1 MTESIKP
8 VRVYVGGHL
17 PNHINSTHIRDH
29 FMAYEADITDVM
41 VMRNMQTKHTLG
53 FAVVTFSSR
62 AAAEDAIGKM
72 DGSVLHGTIRLKVE
86 EKHDRRHHTGHH
98 PYTKPSHDH
107 SGTFTVAIDSV
118 NCALMEY
125 DLKELMENMGIRFSR
140 CRLEADDD
148 TETKSAQ
155 IEFSSQSDAETAVRE
170 LDGRILLGQQVSA
183 SIVHEGD
190 SSHSLVERQPL
201 TVKVSHIPSSVTKAT
216 LETHFQQV
224 GYVTGSRIHLTNN
237 PYAHVHFNSHEDA
250 KRAVETLNGTT
261 IDGQVIGV
269 RLYVRNEQRPLP
281 HGRAHEQKS
290 PFNEQGQ
297 LCRNPTPQGQPCRV
311 QSGPPIRN
319 QRPLS
324 SGQSDDQRSQLGSYR
339 ERHTSEQVCSVCQ
352 EGCASVL
359 IIVSHFIR
367 QWTGFLANCMKY
379 PIHLRGL
386 CLPLKD
392 LQYQPK
398 AKVGM
403 LK

>member
-1 MTESIKP
+1 MALFYTEPFVSKWKRNMT
-8 VRVYVGGHL
+8 
-17 PNHINSTHIRDH
+17 
-29 FMAYEADITDVM
+29 ADIILAIT
-41 VMRNMQTKHTLG
+41 HTLN
-53 FAVVTFSSR
+53 
-62 AAAEDAIGKM
+62 
-72 DGSVLHGTIRLKVE
+72 
-86 EKHDRRHHTGHH
+86 HHTTI
-98 PYTKPSHDH
+98 P
-107 SGTFTVAIDSV
+107 GTFTVVIDSV
-118 NCALMEY
+118 NCALMEC

-170 LDGRILLGQQVSA
+170 LDGRILLGQQ
-183 SIVHEGD
+183 
-190 SSHSLVERQPL
+190 RQPL

-224 GYVTGSRIHLTNN
+224 GYVTGSKIHLTNN

-324 SGQSDDQRSQLGSYR
+324 RDQSDDQRSQLGSYR
-339 ERHTSEQVCSVCQ
+339 ERHTSEQAVDRISGQLHEVSDPPQRTVSTIERSPISTQGQGLSQLPNSELPYKIGQ
-352 EGCASVL
+352 EPST
-359 IIVSHFIR
+359 HK
-367 QWTGFLANCMKY
+367 W
-379 PIHLRGL
+379 
-386 CLPLKD
+386 
-392 LQYQPK
+392 
-398 AKVGM
+398 
-403 LK
+403 